1 MNPPRNFEEFS
12 ELVRI
17 REVPVPEA
25 GMTRVLADF
34 TMVAETIVSDY
45 AGDLGLRLARQ
56 ELPIRLHRILYD
68 RTLRRLLDL
77 RRACPDL
84 PPEGK
89 QILDTVIDE
98 LWTRKASTSLQN
110 SCTSPPN
117 AN

>member
-1 MNPPRNFEEFS
+1 MTFDQFRDRAVIKQCHDPERKTVTICVAPMLSSEKCLPENATEREKEFAAEE
-12 ELVRI
+12 LLI
-17 REVPVPEA
+17 N
-25 GMTRVLADF
+25 
-34 TMVAETIVSDY
+34 
-45 AGDLGLRLARQ
+45 
-56 ELPIRLHRILYD
+56 LHRQYYD
-68 RTLRRLLDL
+68 RHLRRLLDL

-110 SCTSPPN
+110 SSTSPPN